1 MASAVREGR
10 PTVVGRGEI
19 AVPGQSRY
27 ADRVCGLTF
36 NAMDA
41 TVAGLIGSLGGVIVG
56 VAAQATQSARSRR
69 WQIAD
74 LDRMAEEQQETR
86 LWQERRIAY
95 AAYMEAE
102 LDATQRINWAWMVSA
117 AGPPPEERT
126 DSPLTQQTTEA
137 LQRASESISKVTRHG
152 QEVVLITSSEG
163 VKNAVQGFSEAMT
176 AYNPSAAHEN
186 NPNRSEEG
194 YALLQ
199 RLTQRHNEFVA
210 AARDELRILSRPR
223 TSADTSS

>member
-1 MASAVREGR
+1 
-10 PTVVGRGEI
+10 
-19 AVPGQSRY
+19 
-27 ADRVCGLTF
+27 
-36 NAMDA
+36 MDA
-41 TVAGLIGSLGGVIVG
+41 AIAGLIGSLGGVIVG
-56 VAAQATQSARSRR
+56 VAAQAAQSARSRK

-74 LDRMAEEQQETR
+74 LDRMTEEQQEAR

-95 AAYMEAE
+95 AAYMDAE
-102 LDATQRINWAWMVSA
+102 LDATQKINWAWMVSA

-137 LQRASESISKVTRHG
+137 MQRASEAMSKVTRQG
-152 QEVVLITSSEG
+152 QEVVLITSSEA
-163 VKNAVQGFSEAMT
+163 VKNAVQTFIEAMT
-176 AYNPSAAHEN
+176 AYNPTAAHNN
-186 NPNRSEEG
+186 NPNRREQG

-199 RLTQRHNEFVA
+199 GLTQRHHEFVA